1 MLQTKSSSMIRYI
14 VVLTIFL
21 SIGCVAKK
29 KTMDP
34 TQAKVAIARV
44 MNMQEEAWS
53 AGDIEQF
60 MEGYWQSERLVFIGS
75 RGLTYGWQK
84 TLDNYKKGY
93 PTKEDMGTLQFDII
107 SLEELN
113 PETFYMIGKY
123 TLIKD
128 KGNQSGH
135 FTLIWKLINGRWR
148 IVSDHS
154 S

>member
-1 MLQTKSSSMIRYI
+1 
-14 VVLTIFL
+14 
-21 SIGCVAKK
+21 
-29 KTMDP
+29 MDP